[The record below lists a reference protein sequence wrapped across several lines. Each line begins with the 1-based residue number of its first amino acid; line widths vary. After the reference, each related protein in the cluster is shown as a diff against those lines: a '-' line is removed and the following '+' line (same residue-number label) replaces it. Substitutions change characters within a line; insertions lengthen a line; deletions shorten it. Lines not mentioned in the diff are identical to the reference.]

1 MQYIVRWGRDLFPLL
16 LEEFKVI
23 KQIGVIR
30 RFSRLS
36 NLLLLVPVK
45 KKNYYSYSIFL
56 MKVLLEWIYEMG
68 LFSAHWVRL

>member
-36 NLLLLVPVK
+36 NLLLLLPVK
-45 KKNYYSYSIFL
+45 KKKLLLLFNISY
-56 MKVLLEWIYEMG
+56 E
-68 LFSAHWVRL
+68 SAT